1 MMLPLRLYI
10 LLVFMLYTT
19 GIARAQY
26 NRESDEKVIADL
38 LERLIENTEA
48 TLDYTDLQDQLEQ
61 YNRNK
66 LNLNKA
72 SREQLQLLIF
82 LDENQINAIINHRLK
97 FGDFLNLYELQ
108 SIEAIDDI
116 TIYYLTYF
124 VTVDENWMENQTTF
138 KQMLVKGKHEFIG
151 LYDTE
156 LQQRTGY
163 SKERINEGKNYYL
176 GNPDRYVF
184 RYRFSY
190 GNRLTFCY
198 TAEKDMGEQFGQ
210 GAQRYGFDFNSL
222 HFYYRPRKSIVKTI
236 AVGDYQ
242 VNFGQGL
249 TFGSGLAASKSAFVM
264 NVRRS
269 YIPIRPFRSLNE
281 NEFMRGFAATIA
293 KDKWQ
298 VVLFGSGK
306 YISTNVNA
314 NDTLLGEDVFNSV
327 SLTGLHRTASEIGK
341 RQNVFQTI
349 YGGNARWLLKNGQVG
364 LTHVQTQ
371 YNITFLPGE
380 KPYQLYNF
388 SGTDLANMGID
399 YNLQWR
405 NFNFF
410 GEGSSNSNNAIA
422 VTTGM
427 LISLDANLDVVMI
440 YRNFAKDY
448 QITFA
453 NSFAENTDT
462 RNEHGFYTGV
472 SLRITRK
479 WLLNSYLDFY
489 QSKWLR
495 YLVDGPSRG
504 FDFLSE
510 LQYIPSKT
518 AQFYIRFRQ
527 EMKGRNQSNNTERV
541 DYISSQTRSIYRFNI
556 QYKVNLNLSA
566 KSRIEVVTFTDDFNK
581 NQTGTLLMQDL
592 NLSLPRKKVAIIL
605 RMAYFTVD
613 DYNARVYAAE
623 NDVLYQY
630 AVTMYQNSGVRYY
643 MVARI
648 KVNRKV
654 EFWFKYSQTHYS
666 NVNTIS
672 SGLEE
677 IKGNTLTDFRLQLKV
692 LL

>member
-1 MMLPLRLYI
+1 MLAIRLYF
-10 LLVFMLYTT
+10 LLGLMLLMCAKTS
-19 GIARAQY
+19 AQN

-38 LERLIENTEA
+38 LEKLIENTEA
-48 TLDYTDLQDQLEQ
+48 TVDYTDLQDQLEQ

-72 SREQLQLLIF
+72 TREQLQRLIF
-82 LDENQINAIINHRLK
+82 LEENQINAIINHRLK

-108 SIEAIDDI
+108 TIEAMDDL

-138 KQMLVKGKHEFIG
+138 KQMLVKGKHEIIG

-156 LQQRTGY
+156 MEQRAGY
-163 SKERINEGKNYYL
+163 NKQRIADGKTYYL

-190 GNRLTFCY
+190 GNKLTFGY

-210 GAQRYGFDFNSL
+210 GAQPYGFDFNSL
-222 HFYYRPRKSIVKTI
+222 HFYYRPRKSIIKTI
-236 AVGDYQ
+236 ALGDYQ

-249 TFGSGLAASKSAFVM
+249 TFGSGLAARKSAFVM

-269 YIPIRPFRSLNE
+269 YLPIRPFRSLNE
-281 NEFMRGFAATIA
+281 NEFMRGAAITLA
-293 KDKWQ
+293 KEKWQ

-306 YISTNVNA
+306 YISTNFNA
-314 NDTLLGEDVFNSV
+314 NDTLQGDDIFSSV
-327 SLTGLHRTASEIGK
+327 SLTGLHRTESEVSK

-349 YGGNARWLLKNGQVG
+349 YGGNARWLLKNGHVG
-364 LTHVQTQ
+364 LTHVQTN
-371 YNITFLPGE
+371 YNMAFLPGD

-388 SGTDLANMGID
+388 RGTDLRNTGID

-410 GEGSSNSNNAIA
+410 GEGSRSSNNAYA
-422 VTTGM
+422 LSSGM
-427 LISLDANLDVVMI
+427 LISLDANLDVVI
-440 YRNFAKDY
+440 LYRNFAKDY
-448 QITFA
+448 QTTFA
-453 NSFAENTDT
+453 NPFAENSDT
-462 RNEHGFYTGV
+462 RNEQGIYTGA

-479 WLLNSYLDFY
+479 WLLNAYLDFY

-504 FDFLSE
+504 FDFLTE
-510 LQYIPSKT
+510 LQYIPSRT
-518 AQFYIRFRQ
+518 AQLSFRYRQ
-527 EMKGRNQSNNTERV
+527 EIKGRNQSNNTEPV
-541 DYISSQTRSIYRFNI
+541 DYISSQTRSVYRFNA
-556 QYKVNLNLSA
+556 QYKLGLNLSA
-566 KSRIEVVTFTDDFNK
+566 KSRLEVVTFSDDIHK
-581 NQTGTLLMQDL
+581 NQTGTLLFQDV
-592 NLSLPRKKVAIIL
+592 NMSLPRKKVSLIL

-623 NDVLYQY
+623 NEVLYQY
-630 AVTMYQNSGVRYY
+630 AVPLYQNSGVRYY
-643 MVARI
+643 AVARV
-648 KVNRKV
+648 KVNRKL
-654 EFWFKYSQTHYS
+654 ELWFKYSQTRYS
-666 NVNTIS
+666 NVSTIS
-672 SGLEE
+672 SGLEQ
-677 IKGNTLTDFRLQLKV
+677 INGNTLTDLRMQFRL

>member
-1 MMLPLRLYI
+1 VFVLYA
-10 LLVFMLYTT
+10 T
-19 GIARAQY
+19 GIASAQN

-72 SREQLQLLIF
+72 SREQLQRLIF

-156 LQQRTGY
+156 LQQRAGY
-163 SKERINEGKNYYL
+163 SKERINEGKTYYL

-190 GNRLTFCY
+190 GNRLTFGY

-210 GAQRYGFDFNSL
+210 GAQAYGFDFNSL

-249 TFGSGLAASKSAFVM
+249 TFGSGLAARKSAFVM

-269 YIPIRPFRSLNE
+269 YLPIRPFRSLNE
-281 NEFMRGFAATIA
+281 NEFMRGAAVTLA

-306 YISTNVNA
+306 YISTNFNA
-314 NDTLLGEDVFNSV
+314 NDTLQGEDVFSSV
-327 SLTGLHRTASEIGK
+327 SLTGLHRTSSEIGN

-349 YGGNARWLLKNGQVG
+349 YGGNARWLLKNGHVG

-371 YNITFLPGE
+371 YNMAFLPGD

-388 SGTDLANMGID
+388 SGTDLVNTGID

-405 NFNFF
+405 NFSFF
-410 GEGSSNSNNAIA
+410 GEGARSSNNAFA
-422 VTTGM
+422 VTSGM
-427 LISLDANLDVVMI
+427 LISLDANLDVVML
-440 YRNFAKDY
+440 YRNFAKNY
-448 QITFA
+448 QTTFA
-453 NSFAENTDT
+453 NSFAENSDT
-462 RNEHGFYTGV
+462 RNEQGFYVGA

-510 LQYIPSKT
+510 LQYTPSKT

-541 DYISSQTRSIYRFNI
+541 DYISSQTRSIYRFNA

-566 KSRIEVVTFTDDFNK
+566 KSRLEVVTFSDDINK

-592 NLSLPRKKVAIIL
+592 NLSLPRKRVAIIL

-630 AVTMYQNSGVRYY
+630 AVPMYQNSGVRYY
-643 MVARI
+643 VVARI

-654 EFWFKYSQTHYS
+654 ELWFKYSQTHYS
-666 NVNTIS
+666 NINTIS

-677 IKGNTLTDFRLQLKV
+677 IRGNTLTDFRLQLRV

>member
-1 MMLPLRLYI
+1 MITLRLYF
-10 LLVFMLYTT
+10 LLGLMLLMAIKTS
-19 GIARAQY
+19 AQN

-48 TLDYTDLQDQLEQ
+48 TVDYTDLQDQLEQ

-72 SREQLQLLIF
+72 SREQLQRLIF
-82 LDENQINAIINHRLK
+82 LEENQINAIINHRLK

-108 SIEAIDDI
+108 TIEAMDDL

-138 KQMLVKGKHEFIG
+138 KQMLVKGKHEIIG

-156 LQQRTGY
+156 MEQRAGY
-163 SKERINEGKNYYL
+163 NKQRITDGKTYYL

-190 GNRLTFCY
+190 GNKLTFGY

-210 GAQRYGFDFNSL
+210 GAQPYGFDFNSL

-249 TFGSGLAASKSAFVM
+249 TFGSGLAARKSAFVM

-269 YIPIRPFRSLNE
+269 YLPIRPFRSLNE
-281 NEFMRGFAATIA
+281 NEFLRGAAVTLA

-306 YISTNVNA
+306 YISTNFNA
-314 NDTLLGEDVFNSV
+314 NDTLQGDDIFSSV
-327 SLTGLHRTASEIGK
+327 SLTGLHRTASEVNK

-349 YGGNARWLLKNGQVG
+349 YGGNARVILKRGHVG
-364 LTHVQTQ
+364 LTHVQTN
-371 YNITFLPGE
+371 YNIAFLPGD

-388 SGTDLANMGID
+388 SGTDLGNTGID

-410 GEGSSNSNNAIA
+410 GEGSRSSNNAFAI
-422 VTTGM
+422 TSGM
-427 LISLDANLDVVMI
+427 LISLDANLDVVML

-448 QITFA
+448 QTTFA
-453 NSFAENTDT
+453 NSFAENSDT
-462 RNEHGFYTGV
+462 RNEQGIYTGA

-489 QSKWLR
+489 ESKWLR

-504 FDFLSE
+504 FDFLTE
-510 LQYIPSKT
+510 LQYIPSRT

-527 EMKGRNQSNNTERV
+527 EIKGRNQSNNTERV
-541 DYISSQTRSIYRFNI
+541 DYISAQTRSVYRFNA
-556 QYKVNLNLSA
+556 QYKVGLNLSA
-566 KSRIEVVTFTDDFNK
+566 KSRFEVVTFSDAIYK
-581 NQTGTLLMQDL
+581 NQTGTLLLQDL
-592 NLSLPRKKVAIIL
+592 NMSLPRKKVALIL

-630 AVTMYQNSGVRYY
+630 AVPLYQNSGVRYY
-643 MVARI
+643 VVARV
-648 KVNRKV
+648 KVNRKL
-654 EFWFKYSQTHYS
+654 ELWFKYSQTRYS
-666 NVNTIS
+666 NISTIS
-672 SGLEE
+672 SGLEQ
-677 IKGNTLTDFRLQLKV
+677 INGNTLTDLRVQFRL

>member
-1 MMLPLRLYI
+1 MMITLRLYI
-10 LLVFMLYTT
+10 LLVFVLYAT
-19 GIARAQY
+19 GIASAQN

-72 SREQLQLLIF
+72 SREQLQRLIF

-156 LQQRTGY
+156 LQQRAGY
-163 SKERINEGKNYYL
+163 SKERINEGKTYYL

-190 GNRLTFCY
+190 GNRLTFGY

-210 GAQRYGFDFNSL
+210 GAQAYGFDFNSL

-242 VNFGQGL
+242 VNLGQGL
-249 TFGSGLAASKSAFVM
+249 TFGSGLAARKSAFVM

-269 YIPIRPFRSLNE
+269 YLPIRPFRSLNE
-281 NEFMRGFAATIA
+281 NEFMRGAAVTLA

-306 YISTNVNA
+306 YISTNFNA
-314 NDTLLGEDVFNSV
+314 NDTLQGEDVFSSV
-327 SLTGLHRTASEIGK
+327 SLTGLHRTASEIGN

-371 YNITFLPGE
+371 YNIAFLPSE

-388 SGTDLANMGID
+388 SGTDLGNTGID

-410 GEGSSNSNNAIA
+410 GEGARSSNNAFA
-422 VTTGM
+422 LTSGM
-427 LISLDANLDVVMI
+427 LISLDANLDVVML

-448 QITFA
+448 QTTFA
-453 NSFAENTDT
+453 NSFAENSDT
-462 RNEHGFYTGV
+462 RNEQGFYTGA

-510 LQYIPSKT
+510 LQYTPSKT

-541 DYISSQTRSIYRFNI
+541 DYISSQTRSIYRFNA

-566 KSRIEVVTFTDDFNK
+566 KSRLEVVTFTDDINK

-592 NLSLPRKKVAIIL
+592 NLSLPRKRVAIIL

-630 AVTMYQNSGVRYY
+630 AVPMYQNSGVRYY
-643 MVARI
+643 VVARI

-654 EFWFKYSQTHYS
+654 ELWFKYSQTRYS
-666 NVNTIS
+666 NINTIS

-677 IKGNTLTDFRLQLKV
+677 IRGNTLTDFRLQLRV

>member
-1 MMLPLRLYI
+1 MMLSLRLYI
-10 LLVFMLYTT
+10 LLVFVLYTT
-19 GIARAQY
+19 GIASAQY
-26 NRESDEKVIADL
+26 NRESDEKVITDL

-48 TLDYTDLQDQLEQ
+48 TIDYTDLQDQLEQ

-72 SREQLQLLIF
+72 SREQLQRLIF
-82 LDENQINAIINHRLK
+82 LDESQINAVINHRIK

-108 SIEAIDDI
+108 SIEAIDDV
-116 TIYYLTYF
+116 TMYYLTYF
-124 VTVDENWMENQTTF
+124 VTVDENWMEDQTTF
-138 KQMLVKGKHEFIG
+138 KQMLVNGKHDFIG

-156 LQQRTGY
+156 LQQRAGY
-163 SKERINEGKNYYL
+163 SKELINDGKTYYL

-190 GNRLTFCY
+190 GNRLTFGY
-198 TAEKDMGEQFGQ
+198 SAEKDMGEQFGQ
-210 GAQRYGFDFNSL
+210 GTQPYGFDFNSL
-222 HFYYRPRKSIVKTI
+222 HFYYKPRKSIIKTI
-236 AVGDYQ
+236 SVGDYQ

-249 TFGSGLAASKSAFVM
+249 IFGSGLAARKSAFVT

-269 YIPIRPFRSLNE
+269 YLPIRPFRSLNE
-281 NEFMRGFAATIA
+281 NEFMRGVAVTIA
-293 KDKWQ
+293 KAKWQ
-298 VVLFGSGK
+298 VVLFSSGK
-306 YISTNVNA
+306 YISTNFNA
-314 NDTLLGEDVFNSV
+314 NDTLQGEDVFSSV
-327 SLTGLHRTASEIGK
+327 SLTGLHRTASEINN
-341 RQNVFQTI
+341 RQNVFQSI
-349 YGGNARWLLKNGQVG
+349 HGGNARWLLKNGQVG

-371 YNITFLPGE
+371 YNIAFLPGD
-380 KPYQLYNF
+380 KPYQMYNF
-388 SGTDLANMGID
+388 SGTDLGNTGID

-410 GEGSSNSNNAIA
+410 GEGSRSSNNAFA
-422 VTTGM
+422 VTSGL
-427 LISLDANLDVVMI
+427 LISLDANLDVVML

-448 QITFA
+448 QTTFT
-453 NSFAENTDT
+453 NSFAENSDT
-462 RNEHGFYTGV
+462 RNEQGFYTGA
-472 SLRITRK
+472 SLRITGK
-479 WLLNSYLDFY
+479 WLLNSYLDIY

-518 AQFYIRFRQ
+518 AQFYVRFRQ
-527 EMKGRNQSNNTERV
+527 EIKGRNQSNNTEQV
-541 DYISSQTRSIYRFNI
+541 DYISSQTRSIYRFNA

-566 KSRIEVVTFTDDFNK
+566 KSRLEVVTYTDDINK

-592 NLSLPRKKVAIIL
+592 NFSLPRKKVAIIL

-630 AVTMYQNSGVRYY
+630 AVPMYQNSGVRYY
-643 MVARI
+643 LVARI
-648 KVNRKV
+648 KASRKV
-654 EFWFKYSQTHYS
+654 ELWFKYSQTRYS

-677 IKGNTLTDFRLQLKV
+677 IRGNTLTDFRLQLRV